1 MKTVGGAQKNFRP
14 FQFAVIAIAVLCLCG
29 LAFPWKGASDEVPPL
44 SVSQIL
50 RGIQERYVVR
60 DFEADF
66 IQESHLKAMA
76 IVDTAEGHVYF
87 RPPLAM
93 RWHYKS
99 PDEHM
104 IISDGHTVWMYRP
117 QDRQV
122 MVGKAGEFFGDTNLA
137 DFFAEPERLLERF
150 VIEQPPAQQ
159 DNKEHYFLRLVP
171 RGKHPNVKEV
181 FLSVSKETFDI
192 VQSDTH
198 NFFGDLTRLRFS
210 EFRFNQGLK
219 SSFFQFQIPEGVDM
233 LQMDNPQ

>member
-1 MKTVGGAQKNFRP
+1 MKTVSGAQKNFRP
-14 FQFAVIAIAVLCLCG
+14 FRFGLMAMAVLCMWG
-29 LAFPWKGASDEVPPL
+29 PAFPRQGACDEVPGL

-50 RGIQERYVVR
+50 QGIRERYAAR
-60 DFEADF
+60 DFEAEF

-87 RPPLAM
+87 KPPLAM
-93 RWHYKS
+93 RWHYRS
-99 PDEHM
+99 PEEYM
-104 IISDGHTVWMYRP
+104 IVSDGRTVWMYRP

-122 MVGKAGEFFGDTNLA
+122 MVGKAGEVFGDTNFA

-150 VIEQPPAQQ
+150 VIEQTSARQ
-159 DNKEHYFLRLVP
+159 DNKDHYFLRLVP
-171 RGKHPNVKEV
+171 KGKQPNVKEV

-210 EFRFNQGLK
+210 DFRFNQGLK
-219 SSFFQFQIPEGVDM
+219 SSFFQFLIPEGVDV
-233 LQMDNPQ
+233 LEMDNPQ